1 MLGQAGWERAASL
14 RCGAA
19 LVRAAVTP
27 RGLHG
32 MQLQAPLPLA
42 GWALV
47 QAKIN
52 FHGRRDTL
60 CICRTGPLGGCSG
73 RRGGVFCRGF
83 LQPNAEAGLMDGIAL
98 QLVQSLFL
106 VNARGAF

>member
-52 FHGRRDTL
+52 FHRRRDTL

-73 RRGGVFCRGF
+73 RRG
-83 LQPNAEAGLMDGIAL
+83 ESSAGDFSSQMQRLASWMASL
-98 QLVQSLFL
+98 CSLFSL
-106 VNARGAF
+106 FF